1 MTIRFA
7 ASASLAAALAL
18 CCPPAGSAAA
28 APPSAAAPSPA
39 LPSAAVPSAAGVS
52 REDMEPRVDPCVD
65 FYRYACGGWM
75 AHHPVPPDQRAWSRF
90 GALTDAN
97 RGKLRDILS
106 ADAADAADAKAAKR
120 AGRDADRQKLGDFY
134 ATCLDEAGVEK
145 RGVAALQP
153 ELERIAALRSAAEL
167 PALLARLHQAGVG
180 ALFRFSSAQDAKDA
194 TSVIAV
200 VDAGG
205 LALPDRDYYLKT
217 DAKSTEQRAEYL
229 EHLQRMFGLLGEA
242 PARAAADAAAVLDVE
257 TTLAKASLDRVSR
270 RDPVKVYHKVGR
282 AELASLTPSFGWD
295 GYLAAIESPP
305 VSSLNVTEPDFQ
317 KAVDGLLRPTG
328 LANLQTYLRWQL
340 LHAAAPWLPSA
351 FVNENFAFFE
361 KTLGGAQELK
371 PRWKRCVEATDDA
384 LGEALGREYVARWFD
399 PEAKRR
405 TLALV
410 GEVEKAMG
418 RDIADLD
425 WMGGETKGRAE
436 EKLAAIANK
445 IGYPD
450 VWRDYSRLAVVRGDL
465 LGNVERGDAFALARR
480 LAKIGKPVDRKDW
493 LMTPPTVNAYYN
505 ASMNDINIPAG
516 ILQPPFYDPGR
527 DDAPNYGAIGAVL
540 GHEMTHGFDD
550 RGSQFDGH
558 GNLSDWWTPADEA
571 EFKRR
576 TACIADEYSAF
587 PAGGDLHVNGRL
599 TLGENT
605 ADNGGL
611 RVAYQAYEASQAGKP
626 RRTLDGFTPEQR
638 FFLGFGQIWCSNTT
652 LEAERQNVR
661 TNPHSPGRYRVDGT
675 VVNMPEFQQAF
686 QCKAGSPMAPE
697 KRCRAW

>member
-1 MTIRFA
+1 
-7 ASASLAAALAL
+7 
-18 CCPPAGSAAA
+18 
-28 APPSAAAPSPA
+28 
-39 LPSAAVPSAAGVS
+39 
-52 REDMEPRVDPCVD
+52 
-65 FYRYACGGWM
+65 
-75 AHHPVPPDQRAWSRF
+75 
-90 GALTDAN
+90 
-97 RGKLRDILS
+97 
-106 ADAADAADAKAAKR
+106 
-120 AGRDADRQKLGDFY
+120 
-134 ATCLDEAGVEK
+134 
-145 RGVAALQP
+145 
-153 ELERIAALRSAAEL
+153 
-167 PALLARLHQAGVG
+167 
-180 ALFRFSSAQDAKDA
+180 
-194 TSVIAV
+194 
-200 VDAGG
+200 
-205 LALPDRDYYLKT
+205 
-217 DAKSTEQRAEYL
+217 
-229 EHLQRMFGLLGEA
+229 
-242 PARAAADAAAVLDVE
+242 
-257 TTLAKASLDRVSR
+257 
-270 RDPVKVYHKVGR
+270 
-282 AELASLTPSFGWD
+282 
-295 GYLAAIESPP
+295 
-305 VSSLNVTEPDFQ
+305 
-317 KAVDGLLRPTG
+317 
-328 LANLQTYLRWQL
+328 
-340 LHAAAPWLPSA
+340 
-351 FVNENFAFFE
+351 
-361 KTLGGAQELK
+361 
-371 PRWKRCVEATDDA
+371 
-384 LGEALGREYVARWFD
+384 VARWFD

-516 ILQPPFYDPGR
+516 ILQPPFYDRGR

-686 QCKAGSPMAPE
+686 QCKAGAPMAPE